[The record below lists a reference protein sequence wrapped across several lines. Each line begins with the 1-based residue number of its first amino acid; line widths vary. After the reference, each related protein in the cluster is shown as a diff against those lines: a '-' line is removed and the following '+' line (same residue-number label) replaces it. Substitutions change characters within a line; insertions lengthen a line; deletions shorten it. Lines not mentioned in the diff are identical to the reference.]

1 MEENEDIKEAKEEL
15 EKISQDDILRRRAL
29 SRTLDIADKIQF
41 EKEATERGLKKGIKK
56 GKIEG
61 EKETKIAIVKKL
73 HENNMTIE
81 QIAQIVELEEGEI
94 NRILN
99 EN

>member
-1 MEENEDIKEAKEEL
+1 MT
-15 EKISQDDILRRRAL
+15 SL

-41 EKEATERGLKKGIKK
+41 EKEATERGLEK
-56 GKIEG
+56 GKEEG

-81 QIAQIVELEEGEI
+81 QIAQIVELEEDEI